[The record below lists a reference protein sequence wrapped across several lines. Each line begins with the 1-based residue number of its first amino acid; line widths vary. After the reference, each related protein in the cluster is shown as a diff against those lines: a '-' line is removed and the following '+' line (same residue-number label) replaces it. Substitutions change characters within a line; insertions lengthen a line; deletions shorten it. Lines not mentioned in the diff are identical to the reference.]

1 MSIPYYSQMDKLK
14 KAKSIK
20 DLKEALVEIFE
31 DIEAEIENI
40 VYDAVQEALLDR
52 KNK

>member
-1 MSIPYYSQMDKLK
+1 MSHIPYSQMDKLK

-20 DLKEALVEIFE
+20 ELKETLVDIFE

-40 VYDAVQEALLDR
+40 VYGTVQEGEQL
-52 KNK
+52 